1 MTAPTQY
8 VNPTTELFK
17 VAIVRLRSGLLDI
30 MKKLIVSD
38 TLVSKLLTLFGG
50 TFRTAPEHLTLGAEA
65 VNLGQGYG
73 AAVA

>member
-50 TFRTAPEHLTLGAEA
+50 AKGIRTPDLLHAKQPLSQLSYSP
-65 VNLGQGYG
+65 V
-73 AAVA
+73 